1 MTQNQIEYWKLQE
14 ALRHNIA
21 TETESE
27 RAARTQLRETKRSNK
42 AREAETRRH
51 NVSSESIDLFKA
63 SNETTKNEIYSRDV
77 QNRYELGVVGNVL
90 SQATL
95 DHRINYDNQY
105 LTQDWNKAMLSYKSS
120 IYGADSSKAV
130 GMANAAAAQA
140 NAATNARR
148 AEYDYLL
155 GSQRNEVEA
164 KRAQTYE
171 DMKDNQF
178 IIDSARNRV
187 ERGKLTVAEANQKTQ
202 EVKTAADIIGS
213 GIRDGLKIVGLAAA
227 GM

>member
-14 ALRHNIA
+14 ALRHNVA

-27 RAARTQLRETKRSNK
+27 RAARAQLRETRRSNK
-42 AREAETRRH
+42 AKEKETLRH
-51 NVSSESIDLFKA
+51 NASSESIDLFRA
-63 SNETTKNEIYSRDV
+63 SNDLRRNEVYSRDV
-77 QNRYELGVVGNVL
+77 QNRYELGVVGNAL
-90 SQATL
+90 NNASL
-95 DHRINYDNQY
+95 EHKIHYDENY
-105 LTQDWNKAMLSYKSS
+105 LAQDWNKAMLLYKSG
-120 IYGADSSKAV
+120 IYSADVSKAV

-140 NAATNARR
+140 NAATNAKR
-148 AEYDYLL
+148 AEYDYIL
-155 GSQRNEVEA
+155 GTQRNKIED

-187 ERGKLTVAEANQKTQ
+187 ERGKLDVAEAEQKTK
-202 EVKTAADIIGS
+202 EIKLAADLIHMGIG
-213 GIRDGLKIVGLAAA
+213 DGARIVGMAAM

>member
-14 ALRHNIA
+14 ALRHNVA

-27 RAARTQLRETKRSNK
+27 RAARAQLRETKRSNK
-42 AREAETRRH
+42 AREKETQRH
-51 NVSSESIDLFKA
+51 NASSESIDLFRA
-63 SNETTKNEIYSRDV
+63 SNETARNEIYSRDV
-77 QNRYELGVVGNVL
+77 QNKYELGVVGNAL
-90 SQATL
+90 SQATF
-95 DHRINYDNQY
+95 DHRVTYDNNY
-105 LTQDWNKAMLSYKSS
+105 LTQDWNKAMLAYKSS

-130 GMANAAAAQA
+130 GMANAAAAQT
-140 NAATNARR
+140 NAATNAKR

-171 DMKDNQF
+171 DIKDNQF

-213 GIRDGLKIVGLAAA
+213 GIRDGLKIVGMAAA

>member
-14 ALRHNIA
+14 ALRHNVA

-27 RAARTQLRETKRSNK
+27 RAARAQLRETKRSNK
-42 AREAETRRH
+42 AREKEAQRH
-51 NVSSESIDLFKA
+51 NASSESIDLFRA
-63 SNETTKNEIYSRDV
+63 SNESQKNEIYSRDV
-77 QNRYELGVVGNVL
+77 QNRYELGVVGNAL
-90 SQATL
+90 SNANL
-95 DHRINYDNQY
+95 EHKIHYDENY
-105 LTQDWNKAMLSYKSS
+105 LAQDWNKAMLLYKSG
-120 IYGADSSKAV
+120 IYSADANKAV

-140 NAATNARR
+140 NAATNAKR

-155 GSQRNEVEA
+155 GTQRNEIET

-202 EVKTAADIIGS
+202 ETKLAADIIHA
-213 GIRDGLKIVGLAAA
+213 GISDGVKLVGAAA
-227 GM
+227 LGM